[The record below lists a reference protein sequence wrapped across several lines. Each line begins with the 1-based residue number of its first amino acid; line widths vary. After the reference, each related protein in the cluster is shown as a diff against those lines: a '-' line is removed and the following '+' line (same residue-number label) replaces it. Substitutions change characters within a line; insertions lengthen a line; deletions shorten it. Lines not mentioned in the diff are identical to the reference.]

1 MKLSLRH
8 LRIINNK
15 TQDDMAKMLSVH
27 IQTYRKIEENPEIA
41 TIKQAKMISSYLGV
55 TVDEIFFYS
64 LSLLKE
70 E

>member
-55 TVDEIFFYS
+55 TVDEIFFT
-64 LSLLKE
+64 L
-70 E
+70 